1 MTFVPGPIVIPR
13 KSRKERRKSKKE
25 VKKKTAPPKK
35 EKKLVYVL
43 IKLKPDQLISEKA
56 KELEELFREKTFN
69 RVVNPDG
76 YTLLMNAQNLF
87 SRSNRLY
94 VVELTDEMNRWF
106 YLVPSEERIGLKNK
120 DKYMVFLIKKDSA
133 LEEIFKKI
141 AEGRIA
147 KRSRFELILTTIE
160 VALGIL
166 ALVAGYLA
174 LENVINISEFT
185 NIVTF
190 VVFFIFALQSIKKGY
205 RRRTWED

>member
-1 MTFVPGPIVIPR
+1 MTFVPGPIIIPR
-13 KSRKERRKSKKE
+13 KPKGKPEGKRE
-25 VKKKTAPPKK
+25 VTKNVSQKR

-43 IKLKPDQLISEKA
+43 IKLKPEQMISEKA
-56 KELEELFREKTFN
+56 KELEELFKGKTFN
-69 RVVNPDG
+69 RVVNPDE

-87 SRSNRLY
+87 SRSSRLY

-106 YLVPSEERIGLKNK
+106 YLVPSEERIKFKNK

-141 AEGRIA
+141 AEG
-147 KRSRFELILTTIE
+147 KLSKMSTFEVVVTVIQ

-166 ALVAGYLA
+166 TFLAGYLA
-174 LENVINISEFT
+174 LENVIDLSQLS

-190 VVFFIFALQSIKKGY
+190 VLFFIFALQSIKKGY
-205 RRRTWED
+205 KRRGWGD

>member
-13 KSRKERRKSKKE
+13 KSRKERHKGKKE

-56 KELEELFREKTFN
+56 KELEEIFRGKTFN
-69 RVVNPDG
+69 RVVNPDE

-106 YLVPSEERIGLKNK
+106 YLVPSEERIKFKNK
-120 DKYMVFLIKKDSA
+120 DKYMVFLIKKDSS

-147 KRSRFELILTTIE
+147 KRTTFELILTAIE
-160 VALGIL
+160 AALGIL
-166 ALVAGYLA
+166 TFVAGYLA
-174 LENVINISEFT
+174 LENVIDISQLS

-190 VVFFIFALQSIKKGY
+190 VLFFIFALQSIKKGY
-205 RRRTWED
+205 RRRSWED

>member
-13 KSRKERRKSKKE
+13 KSRKERRKGKKE

-147 KRSRFELILTTIE
+147 KRSRFELILTAIE
-160 VALGIL
+160 AALGIL

-174 LENVINISEFT
+174 LENVIEISEFT

>member
-106 YLVPSEERIGLKNK
+106 YLVPSEGRIGLKNK
-120 DKYMVFLIKKDSA
+120 DKYTVFLIKKDSA